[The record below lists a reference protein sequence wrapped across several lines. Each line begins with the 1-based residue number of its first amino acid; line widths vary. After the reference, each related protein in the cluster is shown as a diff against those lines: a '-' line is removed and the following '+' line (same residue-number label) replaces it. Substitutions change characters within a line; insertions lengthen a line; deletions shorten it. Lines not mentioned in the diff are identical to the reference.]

1 VLAYRKGVDL
11 MVVRGKWYL
20 AIVCNVPDPEKVGL
34 PGCSRRG
41 SRRHQRSSHATPG
54 ELVRISIG
62 KTNRKAR
69 QAFSSTRRRLCRC
82 SDYPGIWGRAPNQG
96 TSSSSAWCETPSVCC
111 GSTRAFGVSCARPAR
126 SCATLF
132 WRPCSRAADMR
143 PSLAVRQKARAAKA
157 LVLRMREIA

>member
-41 SRRHQRSSHATPG
+41 SRRHQRSSRATPG

-69 QAFSSTRRRLCRC
+69 QAFSSTRRRLCWVRT
-82 SDYPGIWGRAPNQG
+82 I
-96 TSSSSAWCETPSVCC
+96 
-111 GSTRAFGVSCARPAR
+111 RAFGAALLTKAPQARPLGVR
-126 SCATLF
+126 RRVCA
-132 WRPCSRAADMR
+132 
-143 PSLAVRQKARAAKA
+143 ARARG
-157 LVLRMREIA
+157 LSG